1 MNPAVSPS
9 RPVAPVAFEDG
20 LGERLYAVGAGNE
33 PLEVFKINSELSSVP
48 SFEEFLRQQALRLAD
63 FRHDAFG
70 RVRAVERLDARG
82 STLVVISDHVRG
94 VRLSDVLAGAAKRG
108 ITLDFSAAAWL
119 IRQLVLATATFH
131 ESYPDLCHGAI
142 GVERLVVTPD
152 GRLVLVEYVLGPAL
166 EDMRFSQERYWRELG
181 IALPRPIGLPH
192 FNQTADITQVGAVA
206 LALVLGRRLTPDD
219 YPHKTAGMVDAATA
233 RTGDTMAPLPAAMRN
248 WLRRALQIEPRG
260 IFTSAIDAQAEL
272 ELALDFDDESGRA
285 SLKSFLSR
293 YASAMALERHGAQ
306 AKVEPASPAVASAPM
321 PMAVSQTSPT
331 PIEPIAAV
339 SVPVPVPG
347 SAMPFAPVTHDL
359 GPKPLGLAESLEKG
373 GDTFESE
380 AEFETEPGD
389 EPEHELVT
397 DLAADRAPLPASSVT
412 PFPTPTLYVPD
423 VPASLFASPPAPVA
437 SFASRSITPDSRT
450 SVADAVAPFAAAP
463 APLAT
468 PQATGA
474 QMPRGVVASV
484 ETNRA
489 DTHRADTPR
498 VEAPRVDSNSFELPR
513 TGSASVF
520 SDVSS
525 RLHSDVHAD
534 AGRDAGMAAV
544 DADGAGSF
552 DPFDVPAPP
561 QTEATRSMTKGNKPA
576 WASPWAIAAVV
587 ALIAVTTGVTILGP
601 KFGAPPTAA
610 AEATG
615 TLELGTNPGG
625 VAVMID
631 GSNRG
636 TTPLTVT
643 LSPGAHVVELVT
655 STDRRKLSI
664 TMKAGAHMSQFLE
677 LPRTGGGLGDLQVR
691 TDPSKAKVTID
702 GHVWGRTP
710 LTVKG
715 LTPGTHQVVLEN
727 ESGSFSDDVVIEAGA
742 TASLVVPM
750 ATKPQV
756 GANVSGWVAI
766 NAPADVQVYEDGR
779 LIGSSRSD
787 RIMVA
792 VGRHDLELVNDALGF
807 RSTKAVDVSAGQVA
821 TVRPDWPK
829 GTMAVNA
836 QPWAEVFI
844 DGERVG
850 ETPIGSVSM
859 PIGTHEVVFRHPD
872 LGERRTTAT
881 VTTGAATRVSMDM
894 RTK

>member
-9 RPVAPVAFEDG
+9 RAVAPVAFEDG

-33 PLEVFKINSELSSVP
+33 PLEVLKISSELSSVP

-131 ESYPDLCHGAI
+131 ETYPDLCHGAI

-206 LALVLGRRLTPDD
+206 LALILGRRLTADD
-219 YPHKTAGMVDAATA
+219 YPHKTAALADGATA
-233 RTGDTMAPLPAAMRN
+233 RTGDAPAPLPAAVRN

-272 ELALDFDDESGRA
+272 ELALDFDDDTGRA

-293 YASAMALERHGAQ
+293 YASAMAMERHGAQ
-306 AKVEPASPAVASAPM
+306 AKVEPAKVEPAKIEPAKVEPLLSSVPPATVAPALETSKIPEPIEIAVAPLPA
-321 PMAVSQTSPT
+321 
-331 PIEPIAAV
+331 
-339 SVPVPVPG
+339 SVT
-347 SAMPFAPVTHDL
+347 PFAAVTHDL
-359 GPKPLGLAESLEKG
+359 GPKPFARLER
-373 GDTFESE
+373 
-380 AEFETEPGD
+380 ETEHETLEDESFD
-389 EPEHELVT
+389 EPEHELVA
-397 DLAADRAPLPASSVT
+397 DVVAEAVADRAPLPASTVT
-412 PFPTPTLYVPD
+412 RFPTPTPY
-423 VPASLFASPPAPVA
+423 VPASLLASAPPAAPFASRPVTPDTHVPLADAAAAFAAPPAPFVA
-437 SFASRSITPDSRT
+437 APP
-450 SVADAVAPFAAAP
+450 APFATAAP
-463 APLAT
+463 RAVLTSLDAR
-468 PQATGA
+468 GA
-474 QMPRGVVASV
+474 DTQRPEAVRIEMLKADTRSV
-484 ETNRA
+484 EM
-489 DTHRADTPR
+489 
-498 VEAPRVDSNSFELPR
+498 DS
-513 TGSASVF
+513 
-520 SDVSS
+520 
-525 RLHSDVHAD
+525 
-534 AGRDAGMAAV
+534 V
-544 DADGAGSF
+544 DADVDTDAVDTSRAGVF
-552 DPFDVPAPP
+552 DEIDVPSSP
-561 QTEATRSMTKGNKPA
+561 QTEATGFMTKGNKPA

-601 KFGAPPTAA
+601 KLMSAPTAA

-615 TLELGTNPGG
+615 TLELSTNPDG

-631 GSNRG
+631 GTNRG
-636 TTPLTVT
+636 TTPLSVT

-655 STDRRKLSI
+655 DTDRRKVPVTI
-664 TMKAGAHMSQFLE
+664 KAGTHMSQFLE
-677 LPRTGGGLGDLQVR
+677 LPRTSVGLGDLQVR
-691 TDPSKAKVTID
+691 TDPSKAKVTVD
-702 GHVWGRTP
+702 GHFWGRSP
-710 LTVKG
+710 VTVKG
-715 LTPGTHQVVLEN
+715 LTPGTHQIVLEN

-750 ATKPQV
+750 ATKPQTV

-766 NAPADVQVYEDGR
+766 NAPADVQVYEGGR

-807 RSTKAVDVSAGQVA
+807 RGTKSVDVSAGQVA
-821 TVRPDWPK
+821 TVKPDWPK

-844 DGERVG
+844 DGERAG

-859 PIGTHEVVFRHPD
+859 SIGTHEIVFRHPD

>member
-94 VRLSDVLAGAAKRG
+94 VRLSDVLVGAAKRG

-131 ESYPDLCHGAI
+131 ETYPDLCHGAI

-152 GRLVLVEYVLGPAL
+152 ARLVLVEYVLGPAL

-206 LALVLGRRLTPDD
+206 LALILGRRLTPDD

-248 WLRRALQIEPRG
+248 WLRRALQLEPRG

-293 YASAMALERHGAQ
+293 YASAMASERHGVQ
-306 AKVEPASPAVASAPM
+306 AKVEPVSAAVVPAPVAVADSQTIAAPM
-321 PMAVSQTSPT
+321 A
-331 PIEPIAAV
+331 PIAAV
-339 SVPVPVPG
+339 PAPVPEEA
-347 SAMPFAPVTHDL
+347 SAMPFAPVSHDL
-359 GPKPLGLAESLEKG
+359 GSKPLGFGESLGKD

-380 AEFETEPGD
+380 AELGN
-389 EPEHELVT
+389 EPEHELVS
-397 DLAADRAPLPASSVT
+397 DLAADIAPLPASTVT
-412 PFPTPTLYVPD
+412 PFATPTPYVPD

-437 SFASRSITPDSRT
+437 SFASRSVTPDSRMPL
-450 SVADAVAPFAAAP
+450 ADAAMPFAASP
-463 APLAT
+463 TPLAA
-468 PQATGA
+468 PQATA
-474 QMPRGVVASV
+474 SQMPRTVVASV
-484 ETNRA
+484 ET
-489 DTHRADTPR
+489 HRAGTQR
-498 VEAPRVDSNSFELPR
+498 VEANRVETNRVETTRVETNRVELPK
-513 TGSASVF
+513 TGGVF
-520 SDVSS
+520 SDVPP
-525 RLHSDVHAD
+525 RLHADVDTGAGVD
-534 AGRDAGMAAV
+534 AGLN
-544 DADGAGSF
+544 ADGRF
-552 DPFDVPAPP
+552 DAFDVPVPP
-561 QTEATRSMTKGNKPA
+561 QTEATRSMTEGNKPA

-601 KFGAPPTAA
+601 KFGAPPAAA

-615 TLELGTNPGG
+615 TLELGTNPDG

-677 LPRTGGGLGDLQVR
+677 LPRTAGGLGDLQVR
-691 TDPSKAKVTID
+691 TDPSKAKVTVD
-702 GHVWGRTP
+702 GHFWGRTP

-727 ESGSFSDDVVIEAGA
+727 ESGSFSDDVLIEAGA

-750 ATKPQV
+750 ATRPQV

-821 TVRPDWPK
+821 TVRPDWPT

-844 DGERVG
+844 GGERVG